1 MPGPPHSRAKLLT
14 TVLGSVPESS
24 LVAVRMIV
32 REGGNPEFPG
42 GGGWESVRGS
52 APRREPGCG
61 GHGLQGEFKD
71 KGGSAVLIL
80 VTTGGGEGDAE
91 QGS

>member
-24 LVAVRMIV
+24 LVAVRMTV

-42 GGGWESVRGS
+42 AGGWESMRGS
-52 APRREPGCG
+52 ARRR
-61 GHGLQGEFKD
+61 GHRLQGEFKD

-80 VTTGGGEGDAE
+80 VTTRGGEGEAE
-91 QGS
+91 QGSQ